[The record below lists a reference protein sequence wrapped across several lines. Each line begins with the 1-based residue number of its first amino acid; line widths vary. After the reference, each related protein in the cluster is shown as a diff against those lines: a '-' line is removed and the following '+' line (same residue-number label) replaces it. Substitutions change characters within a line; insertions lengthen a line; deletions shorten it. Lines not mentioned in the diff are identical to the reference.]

1 MHLALSYQL
10 RKRGTNKFNDL
21 LQVKKNVCK
30 EVPTKDASCLVQ
42 VQRPS
47 YSSICYPEL
56 GYSRNETGFFS
67 KANKNISLYLTAET
81 EHWSKILTF
90 CSYLWT
96 LLAEIGI
103 GCLSVSQTFW

>member
-1 MHLALSYQL
+1 MTCYRSKRMCAKKCQQKMLAVLS
-10 RKRGTNKFNDL
+10 KF
-21 LQVKKNVCK
+21 
-30 EVPTKDASCLVQ
+30 
-42 VQRPS
+42 
-47 YSSICYPEL
+47 SSICYPEL